1 MPPRDASTEKAA
13 YRRAAR
19 KARRELDT
27 AAWSSALIATLRR
40 WPAYAAAR
48 TVATYLAFGSEADL
62 GALLGDDRA
71 FVAPRVDPGGGPL
84 GFHRL
89 GGVLRPHRMGMM
101 EPAVDAPRV
110 DPTAIDLVLVPGLAF
125 DRSGV
130 RLGHGAGYYDA
141 WLPLLRPGTPRVGVA
156 HPDLLVE
163 ALPWEPHDVRMTH
176 LLLPGGVIAVDAPPT
191 APDGRGPAR

>member
-1 MPPRDASTEKAA
+1 MPTPGATTDKAA

-19 KARRELDT
+19 QARRELDT
-27 AAWSSALIATLRR
+27 AGWSSALIAALRS
-40 WPAYAAAR
+40 WPTYAAAR

-62 GALLGDDRA
+62 GALLGDDRV

-89 GGVLRPHRMGMM
+89 VGALRPHRMGMM
-101 EPAVDAPRV
+101 EPAADAPRV
-110 DPTAIDLVLVPGLAF
+110 DPAAIDLVLVPGLAF

-156 HPDLLVE
+156 HPDLLAD
-163 ALPWEPHDVRMTH
+163 ALPCEPHDVRMTH
-176 LLLPGGVIAVDAPPT
+176 LLLPGGVAAVERPPT
-191 APDGRGPAR
+191 KPD